1 MSVEPDLAEELVGA
15 FARMSGV
22 LLNETTVATALSTVT
37 SLAADTIANSTGA
50 GVSLLESTGTRIT
63 SAATDPLVEQL
74 DDLQYQLDEG
84 PCLTAWRDLTLVHS
98 SGRGDDQR
106 WPTWLPHAQA
116 LGIRSFLSAP
126 LIHADSA
133 VGAIKVY
140 STDADAFDARDEDL
154 LRRFAAQATIFV
166 GNVQAV
172 RAAERLSDQ
181 LKESLQS
188 RDLIAMARGIL
199 MERLAVGPDDAF
211 RELTAE
217 SRRSQLPMRDVAA
230 RLVGSWD
237 VRRA

>member
-98 SGRGDDQR
+98 SGRDDDQR

-140 STDADAFDARDEDL
+140 STNADAFDARDEDL
-154 LRRFAAQATIFV
+154 LRRLAAQATIFV
-166 GNVQAV
+166 GNVRAV

-230 RLVGSWD
+230 RLVGSSD